1 MTAGTQVGWNRD
13 VALLRKVPATIRFV
27 SVEPMPGPIQAEL
40 DGTNWCICGG
50 ETIKPGQKNDDGS
63 RSVSND

>member
-1 MTAGTQVGWNRD
+1 
-13 VALLRKVPATIRFV
+13 LRKVPATIRFV